1 MDYVTITDH
10 NTIKGSLDIAHLPN
24 TFISSILTTYFPEN
38 KCKIYCIVSG
48 INEDEFTSLLQHR
61 ENIYDLREYIHS
73 NNIAHSIA
81 HPLYQI
87 NNRLTVNLFEK
98 LLVLFNSF
106 QGING
111 ARNKRA
117 CDISN
122 IILKIFQMN
131 KSSNLL
137 ISIILNRLD
146 QNHGIKDLL
155 EVLMTSVVYM
165 LEERIQLLRKHIL

>member
-1 MDYVTITDH
+1 M
-10 NTIKGSLDIAHLPN
+10 SLL
-24 TFISSILTTYFPEN
+24 
-38 KCKIYCIVSG
+38 
-48 INEDEFTSLLQHR
+48 LLQHR

-87 NNRLTVNLFEK
+87 NRLTVNLFEK

-111 ARNKRA
+111 ARNRRA

-155 EVLMTSVVYM
+155 EVLMISVVYM